1 MYPMAELS
9 VLTEPA
15 PKSGESTRNALL
27 DAAARCFARYGPR
40 KATMEE
46 VTRAAGRSR
55 DTLYKHFSNKEA
67 LYRALLDRVT
77 EEFVAEVRACIAESD
92 GGARVQLRQIVEIA
106 RKVYSRSPVL
116 LGAAAE
122 DAEMRIEAI
131 ASEAMLSQE
140 AQIIDLLTEVL
151 RDGVRSGAIRPIDP
165 ASVAYLMFHLGNVLV
180 LREVS
185 GRQEFPFKKIL
196 DAMDDL
202 INHGLAQ
209 SKWDR
214 RNDGNRIERR

>member
-1 MYPMAELS
+1 MYLD
-9 VLTEPA
+9 
-15 PKSGESTRNALL
+15 L
-27 DAAARCFARYGPR
+27 DAQ
-40 KATMEE
+40 
-46 VTRAAGRSR
+46 
-55 DTLYKHFSNKEA
+55 
-67 LYRALLDRVT
+67 DRVT
-77 EEFVAEVRACIAESD
+77 EEFVDEVRACLAESD

-165 ASVAYLMFHLGNVLV
+165 SSVAYLMFHLGNVLV

-185 GRQEFPFKKIL
+185 GRQKFPFKKIL

-209 SKWDR
+209 SK
-214 RNDGNRIERR
+214 